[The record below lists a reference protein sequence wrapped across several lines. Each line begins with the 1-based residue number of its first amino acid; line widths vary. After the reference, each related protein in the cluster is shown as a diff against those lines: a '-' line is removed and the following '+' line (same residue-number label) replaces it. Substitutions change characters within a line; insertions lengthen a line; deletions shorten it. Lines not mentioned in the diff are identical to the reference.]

1 MQAPK
6 ETTLSKQDVEN
17 FLKQLTDDRT
27 LREQLSAILADAEDS
42 AIGETV
48 IAFATEAG
56 FDISAEDLEWLNNA
70 LSEDALPDEA
80 LDEVSGGFT
89 GPFNYFSG
97 ATLRTGVTNEKDYLN
112 PFKKEFWQ

>member
-1 MQAPK
+1 MSEQGV
-6 ETTLSKQDVEN
+6 ET
-17 FLKQLTDDRT
+17 FLNQLTDQPA
-27 LREQLSAILADAEDS
+27 LREQLSNVLKNAEDS

-48 IAFATEAG
+48 VAFANEAG
-56 FDISAEDLEWLNNA
+56 FDISAEDLEWLNTA
-70 LSEDALPDEA
+70 LSEDAVSDEA

>member
-56 FDISAEDLEWLNNA
+56 FDISATILNG
-70 LSEDALPDEA
+70 SIPRCQKM
-80 LDEVSGGFT
+80 
-89 GPFNYFSG
+89 PC
-97 ATLRTGVTNEKDYLN
+97 RMKR
-112 PFKKEFWQ
+112 WMR